1 MAREFKLPD
10 LGEGIFEGE
19 IADILVSVG
28 DEVKEDQP
36 ILEVETDKA
45 TVEIT
50 SPFSGKVSEI
60 RVKKGDLAEVGDVL
74 LVFDGEAAAEEE
86 EKQPLQKEVEE
97 KSVEKEPEKE
107 TEEEEKEER
116 VEKPAPSGGPVLAAP
131 STRRLA
137 RELNVDIQQVS
148 GSGPGGRIT
157 PQDVKAFAEGGATK
171 PEAKPA
177 GREEK
182 PAEKLARMAEGVPSF
197 SPSAIPIPELP
208 DFSRWGEVERV
219 PLRSIRRATARHMAL
234 AWSQIPHI
242 NHKDVADITRLEAIR
257 GKLKEQIAEKGGSLT
272 LTVFALKAVV
282 AALKQYP
289 SFNASLDIEKEEIIL
304 KKYYNIGVAVATD
317 RGLLVPVIREVD
329 QKTLTQ
335 LSIELRELVEKTRDG
350 KADLEDL
357 QGATFSITNPGPL
370 GGVDFSP
377 IISYPEVSILGM
389 AKAKWTPVVAGEGP
403 TAEIVPRYMLPLVLA
418 ADHRIVDGADIARFM
433 TTIVKLL
440 EDPDKLLLEV

>member
-28 DEVKEDQP
+28 DEVAEDQP

-60 RVKKGDLAEVGDVL
+60 KVNKGDLAEVGDVL
-74 LVFDGEAAAEEE
+74 LVFDGEAVTAEEE
-86 EKQPLQKEVEE
+86 EAHPAPKEAKEKEQPEEKQPVEE
-97 KSVEKEPEKE
+97 EA
-107 TEEEEKEER
+107 EEEA
-116 VEKPAPSGGPVLAAP
+116 EKPAPSGGPAPAAP

-137 RELNVDIQQVS
+137 RELSVDIQQVR
-148 GSGPGGRIT
+148 GSGPGGRVT
-157 PQDVKAFAEGGATK
+157 PQDVKAFAEGGAKK
-171 PEAKPA
+171 PEARPA
-177 GREEK
+177 RKEEK
-182 PAEKLARMAEGVPSF
+182 PAGKPARAAEQISTF
-197 SPSAIPIPELP
+197 SPSAIPVPELP
-208 DFSRWGEVERV
+208 DFTRWGEIERV
-219 PLRSIRRATARHMAL
+219 PLRSVRRSTARHMAL

-242 NHKDVADITRLEAIR
+242 NHKDVADITRLEAVR
-257 GKLKEQIAEKGGSLT
+257 GKLKEQIAERGGSLT
-272 LTVFALKAVV
+272 LTIFALKAIV
-282 AALKQYP
+282 AALKLYP
-289 SFNASLDIEKEEIIL
+289 SFNASLDINEEEIIL

-329 QKTLTQ
+329 QKTITQ
-335 LSIELRELVEKTRDG
+335 LSIELKELVEKTRAG

-357 QGATFSITNPGPL
+357 QGATFSLTNPGPL

-377 IISYPEVSILGM
+377 IISYPEVAILGM
-389 AKAKWTPVVAGEGP
+389 AKARWTPVVMGEVV
-403 TAEIVPRYMLPLVLA
+403 TAEIVPRYMLPLVIA
-418 ADHRIVDGADIARFM
+418 GDHRIVDGADVARFM
-433 TTIVKLL
+433 TTIVNLL

>member
-19 IADILVSVG
+19 IADILVAVG
-28 DEVKEDQP
+28 DAVAEDQP

-60 RVKKGDLAEVGDVL
+60 RVKKGDLAEVGEVL
-74 LVFDGEAAAEEE
+74 LVFDGEAAGKEEAPQPQEEVKKKEQPAEE
-86 EKQPLQKEVEE
+86 KAGKEVGEE
-97 KSVEKEPEKE
+97 VEKR
-107 TEEEEKEER
+107 T
-116 VEKPAPSGGPVLAAP
+116 PSGGPVMAAP

-137 RELNVDIQQVS
+137 RELEVDIQQVS

-157 PQDVKAFAEGGATK
+157 PQDVRAFSEGGPK
-171 PEAKPA
+171 EVEVKPA
-177 GREEK
+177 AREEK
-182 PAEKLARMAEGVPSF
+182 SARAGAEVSSF
-197 SPSAIPIPELP
+197 TPSAISIPDLP
-208 DFSRWGEVERV
+208 DFTRWGEIEKI
-219 PLRSIRRATARHMAL
+219 PLRSVRRSTARHMAL

-282 AALKQYP
+282 AALKLYP
-289 SFNASLDIEKEEIIL
+289 NFNASLDIKEEEIIQ
-304 KKYYNIGVAVATD
+304 KKYYNLGVAVATD
-317 RGLLVPVIREVD
+317 RGLLVPVMREVD
-329 QKTLTQ
+329 QKTITQ
-335 LSIELRELVEKTRDG
+335 LAIELKELVEKTRDG

-377 IISYPEVSILGM
+377 IISYPEVAILGM
-389 AKAKWTPVVAGEGP
+389 AKARWTPVVVGEGAA
-403 TAEIVPRYMLPLVLA
+403 AEIVPRYILPLVLA
-418 ADHRIVDGADIARFM
+418 GDHRVVDGADTARFM
-433 TTIVKLL
+433 TTIVNLL
-440 EDPDKLLLEV
+440 EDPDRLLLEV